1 MNKRELVE
9 SITGQVDA
17 SRQQV
22 EAVLDRFIDTVG
34 TALKNG
40 DRIALTGFGAFEAR
54 QQAARTGQNPQ
65 TGEKMQVPA
74 RVVPRFKPGQGL
86 KDAVAGGGSAK
97 KSSAKKSSAK
107 KSSAKKAGKK
117 SAGKKSAAK
126 KSAKKSAKKAGAKKS
141 APKKTAKKAAAKK
154 SAKKSAPKKT
164 VKKAGAKK
172 SARRAAKKR

>member
-97 KSSAKKSSAK
+97 KSSAKKA
-107 KSSAKKAGKK
+107 SAKKAGKK
-117 SAGKKSAAK
+117 SAVK

-154 SAKKSAPKKT
+154 AAAKKSAKKSVPKKT